1 MKKYIFLLLLL
12 SITMEIFAHD
22 TTIVFVNNRK
32 VMQSINNDKQEGITL
47 LLKKSLYKNY
57 KSLSIQVNGE
67 YVNGTVYKKELE
79 VTGANTVIISETN
92 KAANFDISAIGIKSQ
107 LRAGK
112 RLKLYLLLNPSNP
125 RMMIPSRRVYLG
137 DLVMK

>member
-1 MKKYIFLLLLL
+1 MKKHILLLLLL